1 MKFLVYE
8 GSKPLVNNVAQGS
21 IQDVLSLS
29 IGFQVFPKL
38 EIFKILCFLL
48 FGKTLVVKVLV
59 LNNLD
64 YKVFC
69 QVIASFNY
77 QVKLLGQKI
86 GIFVF
91 LMT

>member
-29 IGFQVFPKL
+29 IGSQVFPKL
-38 EIFKILCFLL
+38 EISKILYFLL
-48 FGKTLVVKVLV
+48 FDKTLAVKGLV

-69 QVIASFNY
+69 KVIASFKHT
-77 QVKLLGQKI
+77 VKL
-86 GIFVF
+86 
-91 LMT
+91 